1 MHGFNLGWNWMS
13 KSAAEMSGTKG
24 NKAERM
30 KQSTHPA

>member
-1 MHGFNLGWNWMS
+1 MHGFNPGWNWMS